1 MQKAEGSCS
10 SASCQT
16 VVMFADDAALY
27 VTLTGILH
35 RWLRSPTAI
44 KNGLTSLSHFLK
56 CAVLYKNQTHLI
68 TSSHLLTRH
77 SEECFSV
84 LNQL

>member
-1 MQKAEGSCS
+1 MQKVKGSYS

-44 KNGLTSLSHFLK
+44 KNGLTSLSRLLK
-56 CAVLYKNQTHLI
+56 CFI
-68 TSSHLLTRH
+68 
-77 SEECFSV
+77 
-84 LNQL
+84 